1 MRTFASC
8 KMLRNHV
15 FPPIH
20 MPMLTAAQIAKIR
33 QKEAATPDALKRN
46 PLSNYFEGYFFVT
59 LNTRGEAPILSEVV
73 GKVGAPEG
81 EPDTP
86 HCRYLELGEKVR
98 EVIASIPRFHPCVEV
113 ICTEV
118 MPEHLHI
125 LLLLHK
131 GNKRHLGSI
140 ISGFMSGCTHA
151 YWDTLGIDW
160 RKEHPTQG
168 AIVHDAAASGNKAKP
183 AKPDRD
189 RDHTR
194 SYRGPALFVHGYND
208 VEPVTPEEVQIKID
222 YIHSQAE
229 RRLIKG
235 TMHRC
240 FSIER
245 GKCSRN
251 WTAAVA
257 LRAIAADPF
266 FARHPDKRE
275 EAQRK
280 ILARLNIQSSTHLL
294 SPIPQLDFLGS
305 REWMASPRKLPLIC
319 HRADA
324 HRFEE
329 QKAAVL
335 HAARSGAIIVSAFI
349 SPKERE
355 IRNQLML
362 EFLPFIE
369 ITDNGFPDRY
379 KPTGKAFYACAE
391 NRLVQ
396 ITCWRYEYARETVV
410 SREMCLVM
418 NELARVISNQKEDW
432 WWHLRNRHAFLMI

>member
-1 MRTFASC
+1 MRIFVPS
-8 KMLRNHV
+8 NHV
-15 FPPIH
+15 FPLIH
-20 MPMLTAAQIAKIR
+20 LPMLTAAQIAKIR

-73 GKVGAPEG
+73 GKVGTPEG
-81 EPDTP
+81 EPDAP
-86 HCRYLELGEKVR
+86 HCRYLELGERVR
-98 EVIASIPRFHPCVEV
+98 ECWLRNEEIYPGVECIAC
-113 ICTEV
+113 EV
-118 MPEHLHI
+118 MPEHFHG
-125 LLLLHK
+125 LLRLK
-131 GNKRHLGSI
+131 PGNKQHLGRI
-140 ISGFMSGCTHA
+140 VSGFMSGCTHA
-151 YWDTLGIDW
+151 YWDMLGIDW
-160 RKEHPTQG
+160 HKGRFFE
-168 AIVHDAAASGNKAKP
+168 DARASVWQ
-183 AKPDRD
+183 DRD

-208 VEPVTPEEVQIKID
+208 VEPITPEEVQIKID
-222 YIHSQAE
+222 YIHTQAE

-266 FARHPDKRE
+266 FARNPDKRE
-275 EAQRK
+275 AAQRN
-280 ILARLNIQSSTHLL
+280 ILTRLNTQANTHHL
-294 SPIPQLDFLGS
+294 SPLTQNSPTTQLDFLGS
-305 REWMASPRKLPLIC
+305 REWMAAPRKLPLIC

-335 HAARSGAIIVSAFI
+335 NAARSGAIIVSAFI

-355 IRNQLML
+355 IRTQLMQ

-369 ITDNGFPDRY
+369 IMDNGFPDRY

-396 ITCWRYEYARETVV
+396 ISCWRYEYAREVVV

-418 NELARVISNQKEDW
+418 NELARVISKQKDDW
-432 WWHLRNRHAFLMI
+432 WKEGG

>member
-1 MRTFASC
+1 MHHAN
-8 KMLRNHV
+8 MLRNHV

-98 EVIASIPRFHPCVEV
+98 ECWLRNEEIYPGVECIAC
-113 ICTEV
+113 EV
-118 MPEHLHI
+118 MPEHFHG
-125 LLLLHK
+125 LLRLK
-131 GNKRHLGSI
+131 PGNKQHLGRI

-160 RKEHPTQG
+160 RSMSYVKGVRTPEW
-168 AIVHDAAASGNKAKP
+168 N
-183 AKPDRD
+183 D

-208 VEPVTPEEVQIKID
+208 VVPITPEKVQTKID

-229 RRLIKG
+229 RRLIKRI
-235 TMHRC
+235 MHRY

-245 GKCSRN
+245 GMQSRN
-251 WTAAVA
+251 WTVDVA

-266 FARHPDKRE
+266 FARTPDKCE
-275 EAQRK
+275 AAQRN
-280 ILARLNIQSSTHLL
+280 ILARLNCQATTQANTHHL
-294 SPIPQLDFLGS
+294 SPITQLDFLGS

-418 NELARVISNQKEDW
+418 NELARVISNQKENW
-432 WWHLRNRHAFLMI
+432 WKG

>member
-1 MRTFASC
+1 M
-8 KMLRNHV
+8 
-15 FPPIH
+15 I
-20 MPMLTAAQIAKIR
+20 
-33 QKEAATPDALKRN
+33 
-46 PLSNYFEGYFFVT
+46 
-59 LNTRGEAPILSEVV
+59 
-73 GKVGAPEG
+73 
-81 EPDTP
+81 
-86 HCRYLELGEKVR
+86 
-98 EVIASIPRFHPCVEV
+98 
-113 ICTEV
+113 
-118 MPEHLHI
+118 
-125 LLLLHK
+125 
-131 GNKRHLGSI
+131 
-140 ISGFMSGCTHA
+140 GCTHA

-160 RKEHPTQG
+160 RSMSYVKGVRTPEW
-168 AIVHDAAASGNKAKP
+168 N
-183 AKPDRD
+183 D

-240 FSIER
+240 FCIER
-245 GKCSRN
+245 GSSRN
-251 WTAAVA
+251 WTADIA

>member
-1 MRTFASC
+1 
-8 KMLRNHV
+8 
-15 FPPIH
+15 
-20 MPMLTAAQIAKIR
+20 MLTAAQIAKIR
-33 QKEAATPDALKRN
+33 QKEAATPDALKRD

-59 LNTRGEAPILSEVV
+59 MNTRGEAPILSEVV
-73 GKVGAPEG
+73 GRVGVPDG
-81 EPDTP
+81 EPDAP
-86 HCRYLELGEKVR
+86 HCRYLELGERVR
-98 EVIASIPRFHPCVEV
+98 DVIASIPRFHPFVEV
-113 ICTEV
+113 ICAEV

-125 LLLLHK
+125 LLRLHK

-168 AIVHDAAASGNKAKP
+168 ATVQDAAASGTKARP

-208 VEPVTPEEVQIKID
+208 VVPITPEKVQTKID

-229 RRLIKG
+229 RRLIKRI
-235 TMHRC
+235 MHRY

-245 GKCSRN
+245 GMQSRN
-251 WTAAVA
+251 WTTDVA

-266 FARHPDKRE
+266 FARNPDKCE
-275 EAQRK
+275 AAQRN
-280 ILARLNIQSSTHLL
+280 ILARLNTQATQANTHHL
-294 SPIPQLDFLGS
+294 SPITQNSPTTQLDFLGS

-335 HAARSGAIIVSAFI
+335 NAARSGAIIVSAFI

-355 IRNQLML
+355 IRTQLL
-362 EFLPFIE
+362 AESLPFIE
-369 ITDNGFPDRY
+369 IVNNGFPDRY

-396 ITCWRYEYARETVV
+396 ISCWRYEYAHEVVV

-418 NELARVISNQKEDW
+418 NELARVISKQKDDW
-432 WWHLRNRHAFLMI
+432 WKEGG

>member
-1 MRTFASC
+1 MRTFVPS
-8 KMLRNHV
+8 NHV
-15 FPPIH
+15 FPLIH
-20 MPMLTAAQIAKIR
+20 LPMLTAAQIAKIR

-73 GKVGAPEG
+73 GRVGAPEG
-81 EPDTP
+81 EPDAP
-86 HCRYLELGEKVR
+86 HCRYLALGERVR
-98 EVIASIPRFHPCVEV
+98 ECWLRNEEIYPGVECIAC
-113 ICTEV
+113 EV
-118 MPEHLHI
+118 MPEHFHG
-125 LLLLHK
+125 LLRLK
-131 GNKRHLGSI
+131 AGNKQHLGRI
-140 ISGFMSGCTHA
+140 ISGFMIGCTHA

-160 RKEHPTQG
+160 RSMSYVKGVRTPEW
-168 AIVHDAAASGNKAKP
+168 N
-183 AKPDRD
+183 D

-240 FSIER
+240 FCIER
-245 GKCSRN
+245 GSSRN
-251 WTAAVA
+251 WTADIA

-379 KPTGKAFYACAE
+379 KPAGKAFYACAE

>member
-1 MRTFASC
+1 
-8 KMLRNHV
+8 
-15 FPPIH
+15 
-20 MPMLTAAQIAKIR
+20 MLTAAQIAKIR

-59 LNTRGEAPILSEVV
+59 LNTRDEVPILSEVV
-73 GKVGAPEG
+73 GKVGTHEG
-81 EPDTP
+81 EPDAP

-98 EVIASIPRFHPCVEV
+98 DVIASIPRFHPFVEV
-113 ICTEV
+113 ICAEV

-125 LLLLHK
+125 LLRLHK

-140 ISGFMSGCTHA
+140 ISGFMSGCTHT

-168 AIVHDAAASGNKAKP
+168 ATVQDAAASGNK

-208 VEPVTPEEVQIKID
+208 VIPITPEEVQIKID
-222 YIHSQAE
+222 YIHTQAE

-240 FSIER
+240 FAIER

-251 WTAAVA
+251 WTADVA

-266 FARHPDKRE
+266 FARHPDKCE
-275 EAQRK
+275 AAQRN
-280 ILARLNIQSSTHLL
+280 ILARLNCQANTHHL
-294 SPIPQLDFLGS
+294 SPITQLDFLGS
-305 REWMASPRKLPLIC
+305 REWMAAPRKLPLIC

-324 HRFEE
+324 HRFDE

-335 HAARSGAIIVSAFI
+335 NAARSGAIIVSAFI
-349 SPKERE
+349 SPRERE
-355 IRNQLML
+355 IRTQLMQ

-369 ITDNGFPDRY
+369 IMDNGFPDRY

-396 ITCWRYEYARETVV
+396 ITCWRYEYAQEVVV

-418 NELARVISNQKEDW
+418 NELARVISKEMDEW
-432 WWHLRNRHAFLMI
+432 WKEGE

>member
-1 MRTFASC
+1 
-8 KMLRNHV
+8 
-15 FPPIH
+15 
-20 MPMLTAAQIAKIR
+20 MLTAAQIAKIR

-73 GKVGAPEG
+73 GKVGVPEG
-81 EPDTP
+81 EPDAP
-86 HCRYLELGEKVR
+86 HCRYLELGERVR
-98 EVIASIPRFHPCVEV
+98 ECWLRNEEIYPGVECIAC
-113 ICTEV
+113 EV
-118 MPEHLHI
+118 MPAHFHG
-125 LLLLHK
+125 LLRLK
-131 GNKRHLGSI
+131 AGNKQHLGRI
-140 ISGFMSGCTHA
+140 ISGFMIGCTHA

-160 RKEHPTQG
+160 RSMSYVKGVRTPEW
-168 AIVHDAAASGNKAKP
+168 N
-183 AKPDRD
+183 D

-208 VEPVTPEEVQIKID
+208 VEPITPEEVQIKID
-222 YIHSQAE
+222 YIHTQAE

-266 FARHPDKRE
+266 FARNPDKRE
-275 EAQRK
+275 AAQRN
-280 ILARLNIQSSTHLL
+280 ILARLNTQATQTTQANTHHL
-294 SPIPQLDFLGS
+294 SPLTQNPPLTQLDFLGS
-305 REWMASPRKLPLIC
+305 REWMAAPRKLPLIC

-335 HAARSGAIIVSAFI
+335 NAARSGAIIVSAFI

-355 IRNQLML
+355 IRTQLMQ

-369 ITDNGFPDRY
+369 IMDNGFPDRY

-396 ITCWRYEYARETVV
+396 ISCWRYEYAREVTV

-418 NELARVISNQKEDW
+418 NELARVISKDKDEWWKEGG
-432 WWHLRNRHAFLMI
+432 

>member
-1 MRTFASC
+1 MH
-8 KMLRNHV
+8 L
-15 FPPIH
+15 
-20 MPMLTAAQIAKIR
+20 
-33 QKEAATPDALKRN
+33 
-46 PLSNYFEGYFFVT
+46 
-59 LNTRGEAPILSEVV
+59 LSE
-73 GKVGAPEG
+73 GEMQDYISWYNDLHDEFRPETG
-81 EPDTP
+81 
-86 HCRYLELGEKVR
+86 GEKQN
-98 EVIASIPRFHPCVEV
+98 I
-113 ICTEV
+113 
-118 MPEHLHI
+118 
-125 LLLLHK
+125 
-131 GNKRHLGSI
+131 
-140 ISGFMSGCTHA
+140 
-151 YWDTLGIDW
+151 
-160 RKEHPTQG
+160 
-168 AIVHDAAASGNKAKP
+168 
-183 AKPDRD
+183 
-189 RDHTR
+189 
-194 SYRGPALFVHGYND
+194 ND
-208 VEPVTPEEVQIKID
+208 DIEFEMDLVKQVQINID
-222 YIHSQAE
+222 YIHTQAE

-266 FARHPDKRE
+266 FARNPDKRE
-275 EAQRK
+275 AAQRN
-280 ILARLNIQSSTHLL
+280 ILARLNTQTTTLHP
-294 SPIPQLDFLGS
+294 SPTTQLDFLGS
-305 REWMASPRKLPLIC
+305 REWMAAPRKLPLIC

-335 HAARSGAIIVSAFI
+335 NAARSGAIIVSAFI

-355 IRNQLML
+355 IRTQLML

-369 ITDNGFPDRY
+369 IMDNGFPDRY